1 MSRASPLDQRVAVDN
16 LPIISTSVGPYES
29 AVDCDQQL
37 HLCSVFLHIY
47 VRFQTML
54 IFTVTLC
61 ISMVTVMYV
70 LRAYAGMVVKFTYSI
85 DMLQV

>member
-1 MSRASPLDQRVAVDN
+1 MKVLSTV
-16 LPIISTSVGPYES
+16 ISSCICVLYFST
-29 AVDCDQQL
+29 
-37 HLCSVFLHIY
+37 Y

-70 LRAYAGMVVKFTYSI
+70 LRAYAVMVVKFTYSI